1 MNVSITEAKAKLS
14 ELVGRAEAGEEIVI
28 TRHGKIA
35 ARLVAPVR
43 EDLVSRIGA
52 LKGKIWILTISTN
65 SALNGTSTPDK
76 GQRPSRSTSSFL
88 TFKS

>member
-35 ARLVAPVR
+35 ARLLPPVR
-43 EDLVSRIGA
+43 EELLPRTGA
-52 LKGKIWILTISTN
+52 LKGKIWISDDF
-65 SALNGTSTPDK
+65 DK
-76 GQRPSRSTSSFL
+76 LGPEWNEYAR
-88 TFKS
+88 

>member
-43 EDLVSRIGA
+43 EDLLSRIGA
-52 LKGKIWILTISTN
+52 LKGKIWISDDF
-65 SALNGTSTPDK
+65 DK
-76 GQRPSRSTSSFL
+76 LGPEWNEYTR
-88 TFKS
+88 